1 MATAHV
7 CNLCA
12 SRELTE
18 LINFGSHPVSKH
30 YLTQASEQRQTWPVR
45 LYFCESCGL
54 TQLKDSC
61 PPEVLYANY
70 VTLSSWK
77 FQPHVSHQIDMI
89 KGLDGITQYSKI
101 VEIGCNDGEFLCQ
114 LAVNGFASA
123 LGVEPAEDAYK
134 VAVAKGVNVIR
145 EFLTPALAAE
155 IARKDGKF
163 DLFISRQNLE
173 HMSDLRGV
181 AESIDALVR
190 PGGYVLI
197 EVPNFNCNLRC
208 DDYSLWE
215 EHVNYFTLDTLRI
228 FLALAGVEIIHDEE
242 FLFSGEGIF
251 ILGRKSGGSVASS
264 RDYLPGLRK
273 LNLVYAAKWPEF
285 RQQINA
291 ELAGIK
297 KQGKKI
303 AVYGAGSRV
312 FCLINFTGIA
322 QHIDIVVDDQ
332 KEKQNTFMPGGRRP
346 VLTSDALY
354 EQGIAVCLLAVNTE
368 NEEKVLKRHARWIEE
383 GGQFWSVLPP
393 SDRLL
398 PIWAS
403 NDA

>member
-1 MATAHV
+1 MTTGYI
-7 CNLCA
+7 CNLCGA
-12 SRELTE
+12 RELTE
-18 LINFGSHPVSKH
+18 LIDFGSHPVSKH
-30 YLTQASEQRQTWPVR
+30 YLTQPSEERQTWPVR
-45 LYFCESCGL
+45 LYFCKACGL

-77 FQPHVSHQIDMI
+77 FQPHVSHQIGVI
-89 KGLDGITQYSKI
+89 KALDGITQNSKI
-101 VEIGCNDGEFLCQ
+101 IEIGCNDGEFLHQ
-114 LAVNGFASA
+114 LAVNGFTSA

-134 VAVAKGVNVIR
+134 LAVAKGVNVIR
-145 EFLTPALAAE
+145 EFLTPPLAAD

-181 AESIDALVR
+181 AESINALVR
-190 PGGYVLI
+190 SGGYVLI

-215 EHVNYFTLDTLRI
+215 EHVNYFTLETLRV
-228 FLALAGVEIIHDEE
+228 FLAMAGVEIIHDEE

-251 ILGRKSGGSVASS
+251 IIGRKSGSVASAH
-264 RDYLPGLRK
+264 DYMSALREE
-273 LNLVYAAKWPEF
+273 NLEYAAKWPTF
-285 RQQINA
+285 RHEINA
-291 ELAGIK
+291 YLEGIK
-297 KQGKKI
+297 MQGKKI

-322 QHIDIVVDDQ
+322 KHIDIIVDDQ
-332 KEKQNTFMPGGRRP
+332 KEKQNSFMPGGRLP
-346 VLTSDALY
+346 VLPSDALY
-354 EQGIAVCLLAVNTE
+354 EQDIAVCLLAVNTE
-368 NEEKVLKRHARWIEE
+368 NEEKVLKRHARYIEE

-398 PIWAS
+398 PIWPS